1 MKKITIILFAIILV
15 ISVTGS
21 IESIDAERDL
31 EYIVHIQVEVRN
43 AQEQLVS
50 ITESKFGKYLT
61 QEIPDH
67 VFDSVINQ
75 KEIITVDGIK
85 YEKVQFELS
94 SESSDITNSSPG
106 REYGNNLQF
115 SLCGISEH
123 DKLTCI
129 SLQSARY
136 FVLTEAGDV
145 TTSKWTVL
153 RVID

>member
-1 MKKITIILFAIILV
+1 MKKVTIILFAIILV

-21 IESIDAERDL
+21 IESIDAERDS

-50 ITESKFGKYLT
+50 ITESKFGKHLT
-61 QEIPDH
+61 QKIPDH
-67 VFDSVINQ
+67 VLDSVINQ

-94 SESSDITNSSPG
+94 SESSDITNSSAG